1 MQPRGS
7 VIAMKPDTGHGPMA
21 PRGQASSAPPQLL
34 ARMPHHDRGMPG
46 GHGPANDPDA
56 QGLVAQPVGQGR
68 YTVQPVDLAMSGPW
82 LFEIHVHEGAETR
95 KAYFAAS
102 VGEE

>member
-1 MQPRGS
+1 
-7 VIAMKPDTGHGPMA
+7 
-21 PRGQASSAPPQLL
+21 
-34 ARMPHHDRGMPG
+34 MPHHDRGMPG